1 MSTNLRIIQE
11 YYSKIQLKYNETI
24 VSLKQKDETD
34 NHYIM
39 FKDQFPE
46 FNNLMLDFF
55 NIVPSYYNFIDLK
68 NLADK
73 IKEKITGEE
82 SIIIKT
88 FKELMIGDNNINL
101 MRDEI
106 DKYLEE
112 QQKKSIDTLKYIHN
126 KLITED
132 LSPLSSRILSA
143 TCLVIFSITGA
154 VILST
159 SSVVIVWGS
168 PIISRYSICSFTPVS
183 LLICSPVAKSTRQC
197 LAMTSVRLSPA
208 MGIMP

>member
-1 MSTNLRIIQE
+1 
-11 YYSKIQLKYNETI
+11 
-24 VSLKQKDETD
+24 
-34 NHYIM
+34 M
-39 FKDQFPE
+39 FKNQFSE

-55 NIVPSYYNFIDLK
+55 NIVPSYYNYINLK
-68 NLADK
+68 NLVGK

-88 FKELMIGDNNINL
+88 FKELSISDNNINL

-132 LSPLSSRILSA
+132 LSPLSSSEKKNL
-143 TCLVIFSITGA
+143 LDN
-154 VILST
+154 
-159 SSVVIVWGS
+159 
-168 PIISRYSICSFTPVS
+168 IINDMNNLTKCRNI
-183 LLICSPVAKSTRQC
+183 I
-197 LAMTSVRLSPA
+197 
-208 MGIMP
+208 I

>member
-34 NHYIM
+34 NHYII

-88 FKELMIGDNNINL
+88 FKELLIDINNINL

-132 LSPLSSRILSA
+132 
-143 TCLVIFSITGA
+143 
-154 VILST
+154 
-159 SSVVIVWGS
+159 
-168 PIISRYSICSFTPVS
+168 
-183 LLICSPVAKSTRQC
+183 
-197 LAMTSVRLSPA
+197 
-208 MGIMP
+208 